1 MKYFKIPKTCQC
13 RNTTTGLMNQSNKF
27 YGFQHELVDRYEM
40 SILLKWQWIFFI
52 YRRLFRS
59 SITDKTNTGL
69 DCMCNMVGVLSETGT
84 ACHSREPDFISDCL
98 VRVPCSSSF

>member
-1 MKYFKIPKTCQC
+1 MKYFKIPKPCQC

-40 SILLKWQWIFFI
+40 SILLKWHWIFFT

-69 DCMCNMVGVLSETGT
+69 DCMCNSGATRYRQFRHTLENLRGNQV
-84 ACHSREPDFISDCL
+84 
-98 VRVPCSSSF
+98 